1 MQPENLVFGNDTL
14 APVKICDFGLSK
26 VLDSSGS
33 TDTPCGTVGYLA
45 PEIAKEQAHNFG
57 VDIWGL
63 GCVLYSLYA
72 LSRGLGS
79 VRDICILTGSNV
91 RTGARARVCRL
102 CGFPV
107 FYDESVPVLTDK
119 VKRGI
124 YDFPSPWWD
133 TVSDSGTRRTRTGPM
148 SAPTRPYQTAG
159 RPGPHAATRMP
170 PPPPSQG
177 PDQAMPRR

>member
-1 MQPENLVFGNDTL
+1 MVCFQPENLVFGNKTL
-14 APVKICDFGLSK
+14 TPLKICDFGLSK
-26 VLDSSGS
+26 VLDGSGM

-72 LSRGLGS
+72 VLPGPPQAPARKLAHERTWSRAH
-79 VRDICILTGSNV
+79 R
-91 RTGARARVCRL
+91 RL

-107 FYDESVPVLTDK
+107 FYDQSVPVLTEK

-133 TVSDSGTRRTRTGPM
+133 DVSEPGTPEACSESGVW
-148 SAPTRPYQTAG
+148 
-159 RPGPHAATRMP
+159 
-170 PPPPSQG
+170 
-177 PDQAMPRR
+177 